1 MSPNLYGRLTAAL
14 LISAL
19 VAGACTSSPQ
29 RATGAQSSS
38 PGSLSPPRA
47 SASPSSGTAISQ
59 ARIDPADFVETV
71 DNPYLPFI
79 AGTTFVYEGTRD
91 GKSQRDEVVVTSQK
105 KVILGVTCVVVKDT
119 ATHGGA
125 LLEQTYDWYAQDRE
139 GRVWY
144 FGEDTKEYEKG
155 KVVSTEGSWQ
165 AGVDGA
171 QPGILMPAHPE
182 VTDSFR
188 QEYYPGH
195 AEDMFW
201 IVSLGESVTVP
212 YGRFSNVLLT
222 LEWARL
228 EPKVID
234 KKYYVSGVG
243 LVLEASASG
252 PNERAALVS
261 ITKP

>member
-171 QPGILMPAHPE
+171 RAGIFMPAHPK
-182 VTDSFR
+182 VGR
-188 QEYYPGH
+188 AYQQEFYKGH
-195 AEDMFW
+195 AEDHSRIRSKARSFMR
-201 IVSLGESVTVP
+201 TK
-212 YGRFSNVLLT
+212 
-222 LEWARL
+222 EWTPL
-228 EPKVID
+228 EPSVID
-234 KKYYVSGVG
+234 TKYYVRGVG
-243 LVLEASASG
+243 TVREASAKG
-252 PNERAALVS
+252 GDEHLDLVS
-261 ITKP
+261 IREGR

>member
-1 MSPNLYGRLTAAL
+1 MSRNPYGRLTAAL

-29 RATGAQSSS
+29 RATSSAVSSS
-38 PGSLSPPRA
+38 RGPS
-47 SASPSSGTAISQ
+47 SPSSATATPPAATASSP
-59 ARIDPADFVETV
+59 RIDPTNFVETV

-105 KVILGVTCVVVKDT
+105 KVILGVPCVVVKDT
-119 ATHGGA
+119 ATHDGA
-125 LLEQTYDWYAQDRE
+125 LLEQTDDWYAQDRE
-139 GRVWY
+139 GNVWY
-144 FGEDTKEYEKG
+144 FGEDTKEYENG

-165 AGVDGA
+165 SGVDGA
-171 QPGILMPAHPE
+171 QPGIVMPAHPE
-182 VTDSFR
+182 VTNSFR
-188 QEYYPGH
+188 QEYYTGH

-201 IVSLGESVTVP
+201 IVSLGESVAVP
-212 YGRFSNVLLT
+212 YGPFSNALLT
-222 LEWARL
+222 LEWTRL

-234 KKYYVSGVG
+234 KKFYASGIG

-252 PNERAALVS
+252 PNERAGLVS
-261 ITKP
+261 IAKP